1 MISSLANLQE
11 VNKNKLKTNT
21 GIKKKVANNNSNDV
35 AKIYKDIKKL
45 RKSMNSRLHVNLSD
59 PIVEYNI
66 DAISYD
72 LQSLVG
78 EIGGTLGLTIG
89 LSFLSFSEYLIQFMK
104 YLTSNM

>member
-1 MISSLANLQE
+1 MISSLADLQD
-11 VNKNKLKTNT
+11 VSNKNKLKTNT
-21 GIKKKVANNNSNDV
+21 KKVANGNDV
-35 AKIYKDIKKL
+35 AKINKDVKKL
-45 RKSMNSRLHVNLSD
+45 RTLMNSRLHVNLSD

-89 LSFLSFSEYLIQFMK
+89 LSFLSFSEYLIEFMK
-104 YLTSNM
+104 YMTSNM

>member
-1 MISSLANLQE
+1 MISSLADLQD
-11 VNKNKLKTNT
+11 VSNKNKLKTNT
-21 GIKKKVANNNSNDV
+21 KKVANGNDV
-35 AKIYKDIKKL
+35 AKINKDVKKL
-45 RKSMNSRLHVNLSD
+45 RTLMNSRLHVNLSD

-89 LSFLSFSEYLIQFMK
+89 LSFLSFSEYLIPFMK
-104 YLTSNM
+104 YMTSNM

>member
-1 MISSLANLQE
+1 MISSLADLQD
-11 VNKNKLKTNT
+11 VSNKNKLKTNT
-21 GIKKKVANNNSNDV
+21 KKVANGNDV
-35 AKIYKDIKKL
+35 AKINKDVKKL
-45 RKSMNSRLHVNLSD
+45 RTLMNSRLHVNLSD

-104 YLTSNM
+104 YMTSNM

>member
-1 MISSLANLQE
+1 MISSLADLQD
-11 VNKNKLKTNT
+11 VSNKNKLKTNT
-21 GIKKKVANNNSNDV
+21 KKVANGNDV
-35 AKIYKDIKKL
+35 AKINKDVKKL
-45 RKSMNSRLHVNLSD
+45 RTLMNSRLHVNLSD

-89 LSFLSFSEYLIQFMK
+89 LSFLSFSEYIIQFMK
-104 YLTSNM
+104 HITSNV

>member
-1 MISSLANLQE
+1 M
-11 VNKNKLKTNT
+11 KTNP
-21 GIKKKVANNNSNDV
+21 KKVANDV
-35 AKIYKDIKKL
+35 AKINKDIKQL
-45 RKSMNSRLHVNLSD
+45 RKLMNSRLHVNLSD

-89 LSFLSFSEYLIQFMK
+89 LSFLSFSEYLIEFMK
-104 YLTSNM
+104 YMTSNM

>member
-1 MISSLANLQE
+1 M
-11 VNKNKLKTNT
+11 KTNT
-21 GIKKKVANNNSNDV
+21 KKVANDV
-35 AKIYKDIKKL
+35 AKINKDIKNL
-45 RKSMNSRLHVNLSD
+45 RKLMNSRLHVNLSD

-89 LSFLSFSEYLIQFMK
+89 LSFLSFSEYLIEFMK
-104 YLTSNM
+104 YMTSNM

>member
-1 MISSLANLQE
+1 M
-11 VNKNKLKTNT
+11 KTNT
-21 GIKKKVANNNSNDV
+21 KKVANDV
-35 AKIYKDIKKL
+35 AKINKDIKQMRKL
-45 RKSMNSRLHVNLSD
+45 MNSRLHVNLSD

-89 LSFLSFSEYLIQFMK
+89 LSFLSFSEYLIEFMK
-104 YLTSNM
+104 YMTSNM

>member
-1 MISSLANLQE
+1 MINSLANLQE

-21 GIKKKVANNNSNDV
+21 GIKKKVANNSNDV
-35 AKIYKDIKKL
+35 VKINKDIKKL
-45 RKSMNSRLHVNLSD
+45 RKLMNSRLHVNLSD

>member
-1 MISSLANLQE
+1 M
-11 VNKNKLKTNT
+11 KTNT
-21 GIKKKVANNNSNDV
+21 KKVANDV
-35 AKIYKDIKKL
+35 AKINKDIKNL
-45 RKSMNSRLHVNLSD
+45 RKLMNSRLHVNLSD

-89 LSFLSFSEYLIQFMK
+89 LSFLSFSEYLIQISSERSEREIWLFIW
-104 YLTSNM
+104 

>member
-21 GIKKKVANNNSNDV
+21 GIKKKVANNSNDV
-35 AKIYKDIKKL
+35 VKINKDIKKL
-45 RKSMNSRLHVNLSD
+45 RKLMNSRLHVNLSD

>member
-1 MISSLANLQE
+1 M
-11 VNKNKLKTNT
+11 KTNT
-21 GIKKKVANNNSNDV
+21 KKVANDV
-35 AKIYKDIKKL
+35 AKINKDIKKL
-45 RKSMNSRLHVNLSD
+45 RKLMNSRLHVNLSD

-89 LSFLSFSEYLIQFMK
+89 LSFLSFSEYLIEIMK
-104 YLTSNM
+104 YMTSNM

>member
-21 GIKKKVANNNSNDV
+21 GIKKKVANNTNDV
-35 AKIYKDIKKL
+35 AKINKDIKRMRKL
-45 RKSMNSRLHVNLSD
+45 MNSRLHVNLSD

>member
-1 MISSLANLQE
+1 
-11 VNKNKLKTNT
+11 
-21 GIKKKVANNNSNDV
+21 
-35 AKIYKDIKKL
+35 
-45 RKSMNSRLHVNLSD
+45 MNSRLHVNLSD

-89 LSFLSFSEYLIQFMK
+89 LSFLSFSEYIIQFMK
-104 YLTSNM
+104 YMTSNM

>member
-1 MISSLANLQE
+1 MISSLADLQE
-11 VNKNKLKTNT
+11 VDKNKLKTNT
-21 GIKKKVANNNSNDV
+21 KKVANDV
-35 AKIYKDIKKL
+35 AKINKDIKNL
-45 RKSMNSRLHVNLSD
+45 RKLMNSRLHVNLSD

-89 LSFLSFSEYLIQFMK
+89 LSFLSFSEYLIEIMK
-104 YLTSNM
+104 YMTSNM